1 MTHQKNDQ
9 QDEPENGLE
18 LESYDFSVELDLELM
33 GIESEETQEE
43 EPPKEILDLLKRH
56 EGIEHSSE
64 VAEKLNLGTAEDTKE
79 VKIGTALSPE
89 QRLAMIS
96 FLHSYKDVFAW
107 SYQDMPGLDTDLV
120 VHRLPLYPDAKPVKQ
135 KLRRMRPEW
144 SEKIKE
150 EVMKL
155 RILGRINIPGMV
167 SKHCPCTEE
176 RWESQNVHRFPQPQQ
191 GKPKGRFPAAAHRCS
206 RRSHRK
212 PRDALYYG
220 LFFGLQS
227 DQDGRGGQ
235 GKDGVHHTSW
245 HILLQS
251 HAIRT

>member
-9 QDEPENGLE
+9 QDEPGNGLE

-33 GIESEETQEE
+33 GIESEETEEE

-64 VAEKLNLGTAEDTKE
+64 VAEIINLGTAEDPKE

-89 QRLAMIS
+89 QRLAIFS
-96 FLHSYKDVFAW
+96 FLQSEKDVFAW

-150 EVMKL
+150 EVMKQFNAGFLAVSTYPDWLANIVPVPKKDGKVLEFQFRSVSIL
-155 RILGRINIPGMV
+155 RLLLR
-167 SKHCPCTEE
+167 EE
-176 RWESQNVHRFPQPQQ
+176 RFPP
-191 GKPKGRFPAAAHRCS
+191 
-206 RRSHRK
+206 
-212 PRDALYYG
+212 
-220 LFFGLQS
+220 
-227 DQDGRGGQ
+227 
-235 GKDGVHHTSW
+235 
-245 HILLQS
+245 LLK
-251 HAIRT
+251 I